1 MLIKVCGMRSPQQ
14 VREVEELA
22 DYIGFIFYEGSK
34 RFVERTPTV
43 HRSKKVGVFVNASI
57 KEVRHA
63 IEQHSLNTVQLHGDE
78 TPEFCREI
86 RRDVEVI
93 KAFGVDPY
101 FSFGK
106 TKPFEDVVDFFLFDT
121 RTSSYGGSG
130 KQFDWSLLSNY
141 RGEIPF
147 LLSGGINPRSLTS
160 IQALR
165 HPKLIGVDLNSGFE
179 QAPADKDIEGLSAF
193 IHQLKHTP

>member
-14 VREVEELA
+14 VQEIEELA

-57 KEVRHA
+57 KEVHHA

-78 TPEFCREI
+78 TPEFCGEI
-86 RRDVEVI
+86 RRDIEVI
-93 KAFGVDPY
+93 KAFGVDPD

-165 HPKLIGVDLNSGFE
+165 HPKMIGIDLNSGFE
-179 QAPADKDIEGLSAF
+179 RASADKDIEGLSAF